1 MALLVL
7 LFCSVS
13 VALSLWSL
21 PFFLF
26 RSSFLLLLSLLPSR
40 RRVVVVAVVLVFV
53 DY

>member
-1 MALLVL
+1 MALFVL

-21 PFFLF
+21 SVFCL
-26 RSSFLLLLSLLPSR
+26 SSFLLLLSLLPSR
-40 RRVVVVAVVLVFV
+40 RRVVVVVVVLVFI